1 MANSDAF
8 QANGA
13 IQLAVRPVA
22 GPQLGK
28 YSGVTPGGPIPVNG
42 TPITPQQ
49 GGGTPMRQVA
59 VGGSPMQMQQPI
71 SSPQAP
77 KGAQPVALVGQ
88 PSPFGQPQ
96 MPMSPAP
103 RPQMAGP
110 QPQPF
115 LNRAPSQPAGG
126 GGEVLTISVVG
137 LGADGKKY
145 LAEFD
150 AVFPPGTR
158 IEEVSERMPQ

>member
-42 TPITPQQ
+42 SPVTPQQ
-49 GGGTPMRQVA
+49 GGVTPMRQVA
-59 VGGSPMQMQQPI
+59 VGGSPIQMQQPI

-88 PSPFGQPQ
+88 PSPFGQQ
-96 MPMSPAP
+96 GMPMSPTS

-110 QPQPF
+110 QAQPF
-115 LNRAPSQPAGG
+115 LHKAPSQPAGG
-126 GGEVLTISVVG
+126 GGGEVHTISVVG

-150 AVFPPGTR
+150 AVFPPGTK
-158 IEEVSERMPQ
+158 IEEVSERIG

>member
-13 IQLAVRPVA
+13 IQLAVRPTA

-28 YSGVTPGGPIPVNG
+28 YSGVAQGGPIPVNG
-42 TPITPQQ
+42 TPVTPQQ

-59 VGGSPMQMQQPI
+59 VGGSPIQMQQPI

-88 PSPFGQPQ
+88 PSPFGQQ
-96 MPMSPAP
+96 SMPLAPAP

-110 QPQPF
+110 QGQPY
-115 LNRAPSQPAGG
+115 LHKAASQPAGG
-126 GGEVLTISVVG
+126 GEVHTISVVG

-150 AVFPPGTR
+150 AVFPPGTK
-158 IEEVSERMPQ
+158 IEEVSERVG